1 LQHTVLPLVLEWR
14 LCMFRFLQFLPLVL
28 VMQLVYLRT
37 RRLPRMI
44 VMHWP
49 MDLLAA
55 RMTLAL

>member
-1 LQHTVLPLVLEWR
+1 
-14 LCMFRFLQFLPLVL
+14 
-28 VMQLVYLRT
+28 MQLIYLRT

-55 RMTLAL
+55 RMTPAL